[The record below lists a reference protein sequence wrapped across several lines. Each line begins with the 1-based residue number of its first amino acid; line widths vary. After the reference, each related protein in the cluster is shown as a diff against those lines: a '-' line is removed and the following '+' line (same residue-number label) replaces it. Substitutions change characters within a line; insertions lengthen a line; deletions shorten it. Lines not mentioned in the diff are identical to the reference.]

1 MRMMPLRHIP
11 SSVQYKKIAEGVQL
25 VYQTATAADFRSEET
40 TDSEVF
46 RKYTEL
52 CATTV
57 TSTCFGT
64 SSATLLAKGNQ
75 PTRPSVSNIIK
86 KAPVNPEERM
96 MSVTGIHFPRTVVLL
111 PSSLADHNH
120 AGPSVSSHRKRTVGS
135 TQDSVDSYEKQVEV
149 THEPGNDKPNKNQSR
164 CHVSRMHPIRQR
176 HSDRQASTTFNS
188 KKIYGRE
195 ESQAQWV
202 EGSGLAFRKLT
213 HNGWY

>member
-11 SSVQYKKIAEGVQL
+11 SSVQETLAEGVQL

-64 SSATLLAKGNQ
+64 SSATLLAK
-75 PTRPSVSNIIK
+75 
-86 KAPVNPEERM
+86 
-96 MSVTGIHFPRTVVLL
+96 VLL
-111 PSSLADHNH
+111 SSSLADHNH
-120 AGPSVSSHRKRTVGS
+120 AGPSVSSHRKRTVRS

-195 ESQAQWV
+195 ESQTQWV